1 MSARDEWPVIG
12 ANLGFPPVAAGDAS
26 RPPRCAPAIANR
38 LQQLYNEVLRHFDQ
52 VYISS
57 VIARLRTQA
66 SGQLPAQ
73 PPQPQA
79 QPHQPTE
86 ADYQA
91 LLGSITSES
100 SVMNSE
106 AMSILPRFSHT
117 SGADLEAHH
126 VPPHVIAFVEQNRE
140 HLQRAAQDQN
150 GFRAGLTSKNA
161 PLDNRAQVNHG
172 SALLPMARPT
182 QFMPGQQQMQP
193 LQRQGPVQG
202 PGKPSPLQPGQLFNN
217 VGSLVPPS
225 TAQSIGASS
234 IPPIGTPI
242 TGSNSSGGV
251 QNQGGSMS
259 VSMNPTS
266 MNGVSSGSQSTIR
279 RPSNEELINAKRW
292 VDEKKRMAF
301 SSG

>member
-1 MSARDEWPVIG
+1 VSARDEWPVIG
-12 ANLGFPPVAAGDAS
+12 AALGFPPVAAGDAS

-38 LQQLYNEVLRHFDQ
+38 LQQLYNDVLRHFDQ

-57 VIARLRTQA
+57 IIARLRTQA

-100 SVMNSE
+100 SMMNSE

-117 SGADLEAHH
+117 SGAELEAHH
-126 VPPHVIAFVEQNRE
+126 VPPNVIAFVEQNRE

-150 GFRAGLTSKNA
+150 GFRAGLTSIKSE
-161 PLDNRAQVNHG
+161 PLDSRTQVSHV
-172 SALLPMARPT
+172 S
-182 QFMPGQQQMQP
+182 P
-193 LQRQGPVQG
+193 LQAMALQYSYQQLQRLQRPRPVRG
-202 PGKPSPLQPGQLFNN
+202 TGKPSTRQPARVFVTDRPFLPL
-217 VGSLVPPS
+217 S
-225 TAQSIGASS
+225 TVQSISPSMGVQS
-234 IPPIGTPI
+234 

-251 QNQGGSMS
+251 QRGSIS
-259 VSMNPTS
+259 VSINPAT
-266 MNGVSSGSQSTIR
+266 MNGVTSGSRSTVR
-279 RPSNEELINAKRW
+279 RPTPEELINAKRW
-292 VDEKKRMAF
+292 VDEKKRVAF
-301 SSG
+301 SCG